1 MTATFDEVDSRFD
14 DDGSAVPASAPPR
27 TLVVLDTSALIA
39 DPDAIWAFSSA
50 DIVAPLVVIEELDGL
65 KSRIDD
71 TGRAARQALRNI
83 EELRSSNGGNIRDAV
98 TVGDN
103 SSFRVEPNGLHLD
116 KLIELG
122 LDPAKAD
129 NRLLAAA
136 LGQARLTGSRPTVV
150 SNDTA
155 LRIKADQVGLV
166 AEEHHRLG
174 RADLRPAGW
183 ALIETTADTIDRVYG
198 SRGISTND
206 VALIEPTALSVLV
219 DNEFAVLRSGSQSV
233 ICRRRGEWLAPL
245 TTHTAWDL
253 AARSKEQRMAL
264 DLLMDPDVRVVGL
277 EGGAGTGK
285 TILALAAGLEQVM
298 ESGLY
303 SRVAIFR
310 PIIPVGHSELGF
322 LPGTV
327 EEKLDPWFAA
337 IVDTLTALSDGQDE
351 QLARRVI
358 EDLQAQ
364 RKLTMESITF
374 LRGRTLVN
382 TFVLVDEAQNLESL
396 TLKTILTRLGEGSKV
411 VFTGDVS
418 QIDQPYLSERTN
430 ALAVLRDRFRG
441 QTIYGGVKL
450 TSVERSRV
458 AELADQ
464 LL

>member
-1 MTATFDEVDSRFD
+1 MTTAFDQVAHPVA
-14 DDGSAVPASAPPR
+14 DGSPPAR
-27 TLVVLDTSALIA
+27 TLAVLDTSALIA
-39 DPDAIWAFSSA
+39 DPDAIWAFA
-50 DIVAPLVVIEELDGL
+50 DTDVVVPLVVIEELDGL
-65 KSRIDD
+65 KSRLDD

-83 EELRSSNGGNIRDAV
+83 EDLRSSNGGNIREAV
-98 TVGDN
+98 EVGDN
-103 SSFRVEPNGLHLD
+103 ATFRVEPNGLHIDALV
-116 KLIELG
+116 ELG
-122 LDPAKAD
+122 LDPAKPD

-136 LGQARLTGSRPTVV
+136 LGQSEGAAGPVSVI

-155 LRIKADQVGLV
+155 LRIKADQVGLGS
-166 AEEHHRLG
+166 AEHHRSG
-174 RADLRPAGW
+174 PADHRPAGW
-183 ALIETTADTIDRVYG
+183 SMVETTSRTIDSVYN
-198 SRGISTND
+198 SRGVSVHEVELADAAHLDSIS
-206 VALIEPTALSVLV
+206 
-219 DNEFAVLRSGSQSV
+219 DNEFAVLRCGSQSV
-233 ICRRRGEWLAPL
+233 ICRRQGDWLSPVPK
-245 TTHTAWDL
+245 HSAWDL

-298 ESGLY
+298 EVGRY
-303 SRVAIFR
+303 ARVAIFR
-310 PIIPVGHSELGF
+310 PIIPVGRSELGF
-322 LPGTV
+322 LPGSV

-337 IVDTLTALSDGQDE
+337 IIDTLTALSDGQDE

-358 EDLQAQ
+358 EDLQVQ
-364 RKLTMESITF
+364 RRLTMESITF

-382 TFVLVDEAQNLESL
+382 TYVLVDEAQNLESL

-441 QTIYGGVKL
+441 QPLYGGVKL
-450 TSVERSRV
+450 TSVERSVV